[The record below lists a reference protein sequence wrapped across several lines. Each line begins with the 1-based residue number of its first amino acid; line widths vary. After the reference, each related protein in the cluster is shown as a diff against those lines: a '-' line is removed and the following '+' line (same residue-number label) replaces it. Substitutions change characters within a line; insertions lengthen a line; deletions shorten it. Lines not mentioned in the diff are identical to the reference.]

1 MQWWSDCERDFK
13 NSIQGGWKFWSFL
26 HPPLM
31 TNTPH
36 RISSTFQAKT
46 TWGGNILL
54 GQDCLLKIWTNMT
67 WNFPI
72 LLNIFCGSKSSSSSS
87 QFWNDFDF
95 FYSISIPSKNYTFSQ
110 TVKSSW
116 TLVCHRIPPPS
127 YLNFYKCFDALLSLN
142 FWHSRSVEEVNLI
155 PSTSQTQKWNWPRKI
170 RRGKSPLIFILFLLL
185 IKTFK
190 KSSEFFSR
198 CAMLLLA
205 KLDCDQISTF
215 LHDFH

>member
-1 MQWWSDCERDFK
+1 MK
-13 NSIQGGWKFWSFL
+13 VLKL
-26 HPPLM
+26 PPPP
-31 TNTPH
+31 TDDKHSAH

-67 WNFPI
+67 WNFPL

-87 QFWNDFDF
+87 QFWNDFEL

-116 TLVCHRIPPPS
+116 TLSVIGFH
-127 YLNFYKCFDALLSLN
+127 LNFYKCFDALLSLN

-155 PSTSQTQKWNWPRKI
+155 PLNFSKVKLAKKNKEGNEKNLPWFLSCFYCSLRLLKSQAN
-170 RRGKSPLIFILFLLL
+170 
-185 IKTFK
+185 
-190 KSSEFFSR
+190 FFQGV
-198 CAMLLLA
+198 LLA

>member
-1 MQWWSDCERDFK
+1 MK
-13 NSIQGGWKFWSFL
+13 VLKL
-26 HPPLM
+26 PPPP
-31 TNTPH
+31 TDDKHSAH
-36 RISSTFQAKT
+36 RISSTFQAKN

-67 WNFPI
+67 WNFPL

-87 QFWNDFDF
+87 QFWNDFEL

-155 PSTSQTQKWNWPRKI
+155 PLNFSKVKLAKKNKEGNEKNLPWFLSCFYCSLRLLKSQAN
-170 RRGKSPLIFILFLLL
+170 
-185 IKTFK
+185 
-190 KSSEFFSR
+190 FFQGV
-198 CAMLLLA
+198 LLA